1 MEEKQGTITEI
12 IFRNDDNGYT
22 VAVMETDEEEF
33 TVVGVL
39 PVCVKG
45 TGYRMRGSFKV
56 HPTYGEQFAFTEYE
70 ELLPEGADK
79 ITAFLASGVIR
90 GIGPKTA
97 ALIVGHFGE
106 NTLKIIEEEPRRCG
120 DKRIGEKKCMIK
132 ESYDAHRD
140 LHHSCF
146 SSIRR
151 ASDTHS
157 NCTSLRR
164 RLCRIIKENLTVA
177 RGQRIGFIR
186 LTSSPAK
193 WDRRRKPFG

>member
-106 NTLKIIEEEPRRCG
+106 NTLKIIEEEPRRLLEISG
-120 DKRIGEKKCMIK
+120 IGEKKIATVK
-132 ESYDAHRD
+132 ESYDAHREFATI
-140 LHHSCF
+140 SCF
-146 SSIRR
+146 SSSTACPANTR
-151 ASDTHS
+151 SG
-157 NCTSLRR
+157 CT
-164 RLCRIIKENLTVA
+164 KPTAPTVLT
-177 RGQRIGFIR
+177 
-186 LTSSPAK
+186 
-193 WDRRRKPFG
+193 